1 MRSGVRSAIRE
12 RGAEAAMLAVFAL
25 WSLVPLGIIFLERD
39 RGAFNGSDGL
49 QVADHLQYL
58 AWVRDAGENV
68 LFANRFDVVADP
80 HLFLHPTSAIS
91 GLAWALGASVQAANL
106 IWKPVA
112 VLIVFCGFAAYL
124 RRRLGHDRAAFA
136 GGLALA
142 LFFVTPVAPMF
153 DWLGIGDETLEFG
166 NLLMA
171 LEMFPGGY
179 VWGGYAGAISAGL
192 VPVFLV
198 CFEALLEP
206 ARRRP
211 GRSATWYSIGAGLA
225 GLLATWLHPWQ
236 GLTLL
241 LILAGL
247 LAWERLD
254 RRVLR
259 ASLGPAALTAAPLA
273 YYFVLS
279 HTDSSWARVSQ
290 PNDFPHF
297 GWWLLLGLAPFA
309 LAAPGLRSPRGDVGE
324 KMLLLW
330 VPAALVL
337 YLGLGQSW
345 FYHAFIGLS
354 LPLAIFALRGARRMR
369 VPTPAVAVVI
379 AFLTIPGMI
388 FAVQQFTDG
397 IDDHFFRAGER
408 EALAYLDRVD
418 RPGPVLSPLELG
430 QAVPGYTGRN
440 TYVGHYTWT
449 PDHDARVDRA
459 RALFAGELSLE
470 EARSLVRESRAAFLL
485 ADCEA
490 TADLRAVLGSS
501 VASVRRF
508 GCATVYELRALQAQ
522 MTPVAPS
529 SRQLRTS
536 KPTASRSRRAAPGA
550 SGASL

>member
-1 MRSGVRSAIRE
+1 MRSGMRIPFLE
-12 RGAEAAMLAVFAL
+12 RGAETVMLALFAL
-25 WSLVPLGIIFLERD
+25 WSLLPLCILFLERD

-68 LFANRFDVVADP
+68 LFSNRFDVVSDP
-80 HLFLHPTSAIS
+80 HLFFHPTYAIS

-106 IWKPVA
+106 IWKPFA

-124 RRRLGHDRAAFA
+124 RRMLAPDRPAFL

-142 LFFVTPVAPMF
+142 LFFVTPVAPLF
-153 DWLGIGDETLEFG
+153 DWLGIGDETLDFG

-192 VPVFLV
+192 MPVFLI
-198 CFEALLEP
+198 CFEKLLQP
-206 ARRRP
+206 SRRLP
-211 GRSATWYSIGAGLA
+211 GRSTRWYSAWAGVAGL
-225 GLLATWLHPWQ
+225 GATWLHPWQ

-241 LILAGL
+241 LIVAGL

-254 RRVLR
+254 RRILL
-259 ASLGPAALTAAPLA
+259 ASLSPVALTAAPLV
-273 YYFVLS
+273 YYFILS
-279 HTDSSWARVSQ
+279 HTNSSWAHVSQ

-297 GWWLLLGLAPFA
+297 GWWLVLGLAPFA
-309 LAAPGLRSPRGDVGE
+309 LALPGLRPPRDVGE

-337 YLGLGQSW
+337 YIGLGQSW

-354 LPLAIFALRGARRMR
+354 LPFAIFALRGARRLR
-369 VPTPAVAVVI
+369 VPTSMVAGVI
-379 AFLTIPGMI
+379 AFLTIPGLV
-388 FAVQQFTDG
+388 FALQQFTDG
-397 IDDHFFRAGER
+397 LDEHFLRDGER
-408 EALAYLDRVD
+408 EALSYLDRVD
-418 RPGPVLSPLELG
+418 RPGPVLSTLELG

-449 PDHDARVDRA
+449 PDYDGRVARA
-459 RALFAGELSLE
+459 RALFEGELSGE
-470 EARSLVRESRAAFLL
+470 DARSLVRESRAAFLL
-485 ADCEA
+485 AGCD
-490 TADLRAVLGSS
+490 TAVDLRSTLGSS
-501 VASVRRF
+501 MASVRRF
-508 GCATVYELRALQAQ
+508 GCATVYELHPLAAQ
-522 MTPVAPS
+522 ITPVAPS

-536 KPTASRSRRAAPGA
+536 KPAASRSR
-550 SGASL
+550 